1 LYILIIIFNIVIGII
16 GNKNDLID
24 KKEVNEEI
32 ARDFAQDMGAFYL
45 STSALS
51 SQGILEIFEKIG
63 EKFLSGIE

>member
-1 LYILIIIFNIVIGII
+1 LF
-16 GNKNDLID
+16 D
-24 KKEVNEEI
+24 KEEVNEEI

-51 SQGILEIFEKIG
+51 SNGIVEIFEKIG

>member
-24 KKEVNEEI
+24 KKEINEEI

-63 EKFLSGIE
+63 EKLA